1 MNYFKYINTILISVI
16 EDLVDEEKLPV
27 GLVLSR
33 IGVEPTKDPAHGDLA
48 SNAAMVLAKPAKTN
62 PRELGQLLADRLV
75 GRDEIASA
83 EVAGPGFINMR
94 LVPDFWTDQIP
105 AVLKQ
110 GTAYGDCVL
119 GGNETVNVEYVSAN
133 PTGPM
138 HIGHARGAVIG
149 DALASLLA
157 KAGFKVAREYYINDA
172 GAQVDVLARS
182 AHLRYREALGE
193 DIGEIPDGLY
203 PGDYLKQTGQDLTD
217 RDGDKWQKVPEDEW
231 LPTLRIFAIDAM
243 MDLIRSDLASLGVKH
258 DVFTSE
264 RDLVES
270 GANDEVVKELQSRDL
285 VYMGTLEPPKGK
297 LPEDWEERPQ
307 LLFRSA
313 KFGDDVDRPLQKAEG
328 DWTYFASDI
337 AYHRDKFRRGFG
349 TMIDVWGAD
358 HKGYVKRM
366 QSAVKAITED
376 KGALDVRLCNLVNLL
391 EDGKPAKMS
400 KRAGSFVTLRD
411 VVDEVG
417 KAAVRFMMLTRSSDA
432 PLDFDLKKVT
442 EQSKDNPVFYVQYA
456 HARICSVIRNTV
468 DAFPELSLDDSTLS
482 SVDVG
487 QLQDPGELAM
497 IKELASWPQ
506 VVESAALAHEPHRI
520 AFYLSD
526 LAGSFHAFWNRGN
539 SDETLRFIVPD
550 DQAKTLARVALARAV
565 AVVIASGLAVMG
577 VEPVEEMR

>member
-1 MNYFKYINTILISVI
+1 MNYFKYIKTILISVI

-110 GTAYGDCVL
+110 GTAYGDCDL

-203 PGDYLKQTGQDLTD
+203 PGDYLKQTGQNLAD

-243 MDLIRSDLASLGVKH
+243 MDLIRSDLAALGVKH

-264 RDLVES
+264 RDLVGS

-313 KFGDDVDRPLQKAEG
+313 KFGDDVDRPMQKAEG
-328 DWTYFASDI
+328 EWTYFASDI

-468 DAFPELSLDDSTLS
+468 DAFPDLSLDDSSLS
-482 SVDVG
+482 SADVG